1 VSNIT
6 RAVNDKTAKDLLSK
20 DFRRQLLMDG
30 KMSGAVAFVATQ
42 TDILQRSEVIA
53 SLKLAR
59 STTIAECAQ
68 ARNAFTKQRLKK
80 DFFDGIAE
88 MAMAAGDNVTRGS
101 IEARY
106 DLPVFCVSSVDFQ
119 KLAGLRP
126 LDGPSIWTEAASTE
140 IPSIVKHLHEQA
152 IVRRAI
158 AVKEQAEAVEGF
170 ALRVGLFCN
179 GEVDIPEATRTKAK
193 SIFDAVVGGTPYQCA
208 ALLSKF
214 AESLNAVFD
223 CDLNPSLAEGAETA
237 EAEAMGKVQSW
248 GDKYNAGGL
257 HWATY
262 KATVRRS
269 GKFRIDM
276 NEELA
281 EPILA
286 AVSTRW
292 EQTFCGAVTKL
303 LEELSSGMQATLTV
317 TLTTLN
323 TKLAAAGLD
332 KAQMAVL
339 QSVLTT
345 EVKQKFAA
353 SVGRVLKAVQE
364 QQKELSRSVA
374 PQIQQAMAPGY
385 ERGFAECGTGSHRR
399 RVAVVEGH
407 AADRSKEMFQSAV
420 DSVSSALQPITK
432 TMRASAQEIVDEL
445 LESIGGNYSV
455 R

>member
-1 VSNIT
+1 
-6 RAVNDKTAKDLLSK
+6 
-20 DFRRQLLMDG
+20 
-30 KMSGAVAFVATQ
+30 
-42 TDILQRSEVIA
+42 
-53 SLKLAR
+53 
-59 STTIAECAQ
+59 
-68 ARNAFTKQRLKK
+68 
-80 DFFDGIAE
+80 
-88 MAMAAGDNVTRGS
+88 
-101 IEARY
+101 
-106 DLPVFCVSSVDFQ
+106 
-119 KLAGLRP
+119 
-126 LDGPSIWTEAASTE
+126 
-140 IPSIVKHLHEQA
+140 
-152 IVRRAI
+152 
-158 AVKEQAEAVEGF
+158 
-170 ALRVGLFCN
+170 
-179 GEVDIPEATRTKAK
+179 
-193 SIFDAVVGGTPYQCA
+193 
-208 ALLSKF
+208 
-214 AESLNAVFD
+214 
-223 CDLNPSLAEGAETA
+223 
-237 EAEAMGKVQSW
+237 
-248 GDKYNAGGL
+248 
-257 HWATY
+257 
-262 KATVRRS
+262 
-269 GKFRIDM
+269 
-276 NEELA
+276 
-281 EPILA
+281 
-286 AVSTRW
+286 
-292 EQTFCGAVTKL
+292 
-303 LEELSSGMQATLTV
+303 MQATLTV